1 MSIYA
6 LPKTGLL
13 EGDFMFRF
21 YASGGRFYVQVCAF
35 FEVFGVKCFKFMKIL
50 LVTNRMTRRSVL
62 SFTIQWEP
70 I

>member
-1 MSIYA
+1 MAKVQSDDRGIS
-6 LPKTGLL
+6 
-13 EGDFMFRF
+13 F
-21 YASGGRFYVQVCAF
+21 VQVIRLF
-35 FEVFGVKCFKFMKIL
+35 KVFGVKCFISMKML